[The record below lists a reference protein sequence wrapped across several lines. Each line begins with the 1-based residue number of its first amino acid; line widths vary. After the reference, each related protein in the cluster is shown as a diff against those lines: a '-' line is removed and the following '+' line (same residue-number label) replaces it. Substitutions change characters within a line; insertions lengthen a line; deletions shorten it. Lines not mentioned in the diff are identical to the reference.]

1 MDQTGLKQPK
11 SNLKWLWWGLGSFFA
26 LLLAFRIGAWSTGF
40 SSDGV
45 GKKVGIVHISGP
57 IVSAESIVKQ
67 LEKISNRKDVAAIV
81 VRIDSP
87 GGLVAPTQE
96 IYEKIKSIKGEKP
109 IVSSM
114 GSVAASG
121 GYYVA
126 LGSDSIMANPGTI
139 LGSIGVVL
147 NYPVM
152 TELLDKVGI
161 EFETVK
167 SGELKDV
174 GSYSRAVTKADRSHL
189 NEMVSDMYSQFV
201 RAVSQNRAMTEEDVI
216 QLADGRVYTG
226 KQSIKLGLI
235 DAIGTFEDAIV
246 LAGSMGQISGKPKTV
261 QVNKKRPSLLD
272 WFSGNLGQTVSGWFD
287 ELPAYR
293 WRME

>member
-1 MDQTGLKQPK
+1 
-11 SNLKWLWWGLGSFFA
+11 
-26 LLLAFRIGAWSTGF
+26 
-40 SSDGV
+40 
-45 GKKVGIVHISGP
+45 
-57 IVSAESIVKQ
+57 
-67 LEKISNRKDVAAIV
+67 
-81 VRIDSP
+81 
-87 GGLVAPTQE
+87 
-96 IYEKIKSIKGEKP
+96 
-109 IVSSM
+109 M

-189 NEMVSDMYSQFV
+189 NDMVSDMYSQFV